1 MECISPPQTPLNLR
15 LTSPIRKQNSLL
27 TARRAC
33 ASPRGALGPWQD
45 GAQRAQEG
53 TAVTPRRAVPP
64 PHGPQP
70 APAGTNPPPPQQLT
84 RRHRSPGPCQLLL
97 VKPSISPPHFTP
109 APAAFSGVFLAPAP
123 SSAASVSPGRQR
135 AAPCPS
141 AGLQHGPRVS
151 RCGSTPCTHSSLNV
165 LFGES
170 AVVSR
175 D

>member
-70 APAGTNPPPPQQLT
+70 APAGTNPPPPAAHEAAPEPGAVSAPISEAVHLSPALHTCAGRFQ
-84 RRHRSPGPCQLLL
+84 RCIFSPGSQQRCLSFP
-97 VKPSISPPHFTP
+97 
-109 APAAFSGVFLAPAP
+109 
-123 SSAASVSPGRQR
+123 R
-135 AAPCPS
+135 AAACRAVPIRRAAARPP
-141 AGLQHGPRVS
+141 GVPLRQHALHTQQFKCFIWGKCCR
-151 RCGSTPCTHSSLNV
+151 
-165 LFGES
+165 
-170 AVVSR
+170 
-175 D
+175 